1 MPPQK
6 GAGLNVKYAIWF
18 IPPTIWEKYEK
29 SKKRAKYDFGSDM
42 SLTTQY
48 VAPQMLNLSRKCQ
61 SMKYP

>member
-1 MPPQK
+1 MVYFPNYLGEIRK
-6 GAGLNVKYAIWF
+6 
-18 IPPTIWEKYEK
+18 K
-29 SKKRAKYDFGSDM
+29 SKKRAKYDFGRDM